1 MSYSDNLS
9 QILKSQNILKN
20 EASAKIGISVNTL
33 SNILNGKVIPS
44 ESTKNKILDFIRLL
58 GYSEKDLELDNINL
72 PNLRIRSNSELSGI
86 EKSMLREDLIKII
99 L

>member
-20 EASAKIGISVNTL
+20 EASTKIGISVNTL

-44 ESTKNKILDFIRLL
+44 ESTKNKIFDFSRLL
-58 GYSEKDLELDNINL
+58 GYSEKDW
-72 PNLRIRSNSELSGI
+72 
-86 EKSMLREDLIKII
+86 
-99 L
+99 